1 MSNNNI
7 ENNNIEN
14 KIFRFII
21 ISDIDKTYEYF
32 YKYIDVNY
40 IYNLDYIRALYIHHI
55 YNSDNMNI
63 LDKIKKM
70 EYVYIKKYMR
80 TFKEEKE
87 VILHITEDINIST
100 IKHLVYDIDIH
111 NMWINSSDN
120 ELKKNCFK
128 NYNPKINKSDNIYR
142 FCISISNIPFSMDD
156 YNVEINDYYNI
167 FSKLLD
173 NKYIQ
178 LFIIYGFISNIY
190 EKIMD
195 ISKMENI
202 CFHTG
207 LYIIEN
213 IINNKHKLHLT
224 SFDKENLNY
233 FCDHEH

>member
-1 MSNNNI
+1 MS
-7 ENNNIEN
+7 NNIEN

-40 IYNLDYIRALYIHHI
+40 IYNLDYIRALYIYHI

-70 EYVYIKKYMR
+70 ECVYIKKYMR

-111 NMWINSSDN
+111 NMWINNNDN

-128 NYNPKINKSDNIYR
+128 NYNPKIKKSDNIYR